1 MKQYFELKIKPLNDQ
16 LGRDLGINTIEVDYT
31 PLEYDIPVR
40 VYVRRSVNKYLD
52 TRKIRFL
59 RSLGLSL

>member
-1 MKQYFELKIKPLNDQ
+1 MKQYYELKIKPLNDQ

-31 PLEYDIPVR
+31 PLEHYIPVR
-40 VYVRRSVNKYLD
+40 VFMPKANKSLD